1 MRITLLEDDSFIAQ
15 EIKIY
20 FEMKDHQV
28 EMFSN
33 GKDLLESINISNTD
47 IFILDINTPI
57 KNGIETLKE
66 LRAGGI
72 ETPAIFLTSM
82 SDIDYIKLGFDAGC
96 SDYIRKPFHFE
107 ELEIRINKIV
117 FPGNLEIIQIGPK
130 QFFDLSR
137 RELISKNYIVEISE
151 NEKNL
156 LFFLV
161 KNINHI
167 LSSNTIIDYIWRDKI
182 VSDNTLRTLI
192 KKLRSK
198 SSYDFIKNIR
208 GSGYKIEK
216 YDKH

>member
-20 FEMKDHQV
+20 FEMKNHQV
-28 EMFSN
+28 EVFEN
-33 GKDLLESINISNTD
+33 GKELLDNPNINTVD

-66 LRAGGI
+66 LRKLNI
-72 ETPAIFLTSM
+72 QTPAVFLTSM

-107 ELEIRINKIV
+107 ELEIRINKV
-117 FPGNLEIIQIGPK
+117 LFSENAKKIQIGP
-130 QFFDLSR
+130 QHFFDLSR
-137 RELISKNYIVEISE
+137 KELIDDEKIVELSE

-156 LFFLV
+156 LFFLI
-161 KNINHI
+161 KNINHV
-167 LSSNTIIDYIWRDKI
+167 LNSNVIIDYIWQDKI
-182 VSDNTLRTLI
+182 ISDNTLRTLI

>member
-1 MRITLLEDDSFIAQ
+1 MRITLLEDDSFIAE

-20 FEMKDHQV
+20 FEMKDYQV
-28 EMFSN
+28 EIFTNGEELLNSSN
-33 GKDLLESINISNTD
+33 IFTTD
-47 IFILDINTPI
+47 IFILDINTPV

-66 LRAGGI
+66 IRNLGI
-72 ETPAIFLTSM
+72 DTPAVFLTSM

-107 ELEIRINKIV
+107 ELEIRIKKIL
-117 FPGNLEIIQIGPK
+117 FSDNSSKIQIGK
-130 QFFDLSR
+130 NQFFDLSR
-137 RELISKNYIVEISE
+137 RELTDCEKIIELSE

-167 LSSNTIIDYIWRDKI
+167 LNSSVIIDYIWQDKI

-198 SSYDFIKNIR
+198 ISYDFIKNIR

-216 YDKH
+216 YSD

>member
-20 FEMKDHQV
+20 FEMKNHQV
-28 EMFSN
+28 EIFSN
-33 GKDLLESINISNTD
+33 GKDLLESINIGNTD

-66 LRAGGI
+66 LRAQRI
-72 ETPAIFLTSM
+72 ETPAVFLTSM
-82 SDIDYIKLGFDAGC
+82 SNIDYIKLGFDAGC

-117 FPGNLEIIQIGPK
+117 FPKDLEKIQIGPQ

-137 RELISKNYIVEISE
+137 RELISENSIIDISE
-151 NEKNL
+151 NEKSL

-167 LSSNTIIDYIWRDKI
+167 LSSNIIIDYIWRGKL

-198 SSYDFIKNIR
+198 SSYDFVKNIR
-208 GSGYKIEK
+208 GSGYKIEN

>member
-33 GKDLLESINISNTD
+33 GMDLLESININSTD

-66 LRAGGI
+66 LRAEGI
-72 ETPAIFLTSM
+72 ETPAVFLTSM

-117 FPGNLEIIQIGPK
+117 FPRHSEKIQIGPK

-137 RELISKNYIVEISE
+137 REFISENSIIEISE

-156 LFFLV
+156 LFFLT

-167 LSSNTIIDYIWRDKI
+167 LNSNIIIDYIWRDKI

-198 SSYDFIKNIR
+198 SSYVFIKNIR

>member
-1 MRITLLEDDSFIAQ
+1 MRITLLEDDSFISE

-20 FEMKDHQV
+20 FETRDHQV
-28 EMFSN
+28 ELFTN
-33 GKDLLESINISNTD
+33 GQDLLESSNIHQMD

-57 KNGIETLKE
+57 KNGIQTLKQ
-66 LRAGGI
+66 LRSDGI
-72 ETPAIFLTSM
+72 QTPAIFLTSM

-107 ELEIRINKIV
+107 ELEIRINKIL
-117 FPGNLEIIQIGPK
+117 FSDNEQKIQIGPQ
-130 QFFDLSR
+130 QFFDLAR
-137 RELISKNYIVEISE
+137 RELIDNGKIVDISE

-156 LFFLV
+156 LFFLI

-167 LSSNTIIDYIWRDKI
+167 LSTIIIIDYIWQDKI

-198 SSYDFIKNIR
+198 SDFDFIKNIR
-208 GSGYKIEK
+208 GSGYKIAK

>member
-1 MRITLLEDDSFIAQ
+1 MRITLLEDDSFISE

-20 FEMKDHQV
+20 FETRDHQV
-28 EMFSN
+28 ELFTN
-33 GKDLLESINISNTD
+33 GQDLLESSNIHQMD

-57 KNGIETLKE
+57 KNGIQTLKQ
-66 LRAGGI
+66 LRSDGI
-72 ETPAIFLTSM
+72 QTPAIFLTSM

-107 ELEIRINKIV
+107 ELEIRINKIL
-117 FPGNLEIIQIGPK
+117 FSDNEQKIQIGPQ
-130 QFFDLSR
+130 QFFDLAR
-137 RELISKNYIVEISE
+137 RELINNDKIVDISE

-156 LFFLV
+156 LFFLI

-167 LSSNTIIDYIWRDKI
+167 LSTNIIIDYIWQDKI

-198 SSYDFIKNIR
+198 SDFDFIKNIR

-216 YDKH
+216 YD

>member
-1 MRITLLEDDSFIAQ
+1 MRIVLLEDDFFIAQ

-20 FEMKDHQV
+20 FEIKDNQV
-28 EMFSN
+28 EIFPN
-33 GKDLLESINISNTD
+33 GEELLNNVETNSVD

-66 LRAGGI
+66 LRTLHV

-82 SDIDYIKLGFDAGC
+82 SDIDYIKLGYDAGC

-107 ELEIRINKIV
+107 ELEIRINKIL
-117 FPGNLEIIQIGPK
+117 FEDNNKKIQIGPL

-137 RELISKNYIVEISE
+137 NELIDSEKIVELSE
-151 NEKNL
+151 NEKNF

-167 LSSNTIIDYIWRDKI
+167 LSPQVIIDYVWQDKI
-182 VSDNTLRTLI
+182 VTDNTLRTSI

-198 SSYDFIKNIR
+198 INYDFIKNVR
-208 GSGYKIEK
+208 GTGYKIEK

>member
-1 MRITLLEDDSFIAQ
+1 VRITLLEDDSFIAQ

-20 FEMKDHQV
+20 FEMKNHQV

-66 LRAGGI
+66 LRVEGI
-72 ETPAIFLTSM
+72 ETPAVFLTSM

-117 FPGNLEIIQIGPK
+117 FPRHSEKIQIGPQ

-137 RELISKNYIVEISE
+137 RELISENSIIEISE

-156 LFFLV
+156 LFFLI

-167 LSSNTIIDYIWRDKI
+167 LNSNIIIDYIWRDKI

-198 SSYDFIKNIR
+198 SSYVFIKNIR

>member
-1 MRITLLEDDSFIAQ
+1 MRIVLLEDDTFIAQ

-20 FEMKDHQV
+20 FELKDYKV
-28 EMFSN
+28 ELFTN
-33 GKDLLESINISNTD
+33 GKELLDSISINTAD

-66 LRAGGI
+66 LRRLDI
-72 ETPAIFLTSM
+72 QTPAVFLTSM

-107 ELEIRINKIV
+107 ELEIRIDKILFNDSSKTV
-117 FPGNLEIIQIGPK
+117 QIGPK
-130 QFFDLSR
+130 HFFNLTT
-137 RELISKNYIVEISE
+137 RELTDDKKIVELSE

-156 LFFLV
+156 LFFLI
-161 KNINHI
+161 KNRDHI
-167 LSSNTIIDYIWRDKI
+167 LSTNSIIDYVWQDKI
-182 VSDNTLRTLI
+182 ISDNTLRTLI

-198 SSYDFIKNIR
+198 STYDFIKNIR
-208 GSGYKIEK
+208 GSGYKIEQ

>member
-1 MRITLLEDDSFIAQ
+1 MRIILLEDDSFIAQ

-20 FEMKDHQV
+20 FEMKDNQV
-28 EMFSN
+28 EIFTN
-33 GKDLLESINISNTD
+33 GEELLDNSLIFTTD

-66 LRAGGI
+66 LRTQGI
-72 ETPAIFLTSM
+72 QTPAVFLTSM

-117 FPGNLEIIQIGPK
+117 FPRNSEKIQIGPK

-137 RELISKNYIVEISE
+137 RELIDKDKIVEISE

-156 LFFLV
+156 LFFLI
-161 KNINHI
+161 KNVNHI
-167 LSSNTIIDYIWRDKI
+167 LNSNIIIDYIWQDKI

-198 SSYDFIKNIR
+198 SSYDFIKNVR

>member
-1 MRITLLEDDSFIAQ
+1 MRIVLLEDDSFIAE
-15 EIKIY
+15 EIKLY
-20 FEMKDHQV
+20 FELKDHQV
-28 EMFSN
+28 ELYSN
-33 GKDLLESINISNTD
+33 GKDLLENVYAGTTD
-47 IFILDINTPI
+47 IYILDINTPI
-57 KNGIETLKE
+57 KNGIQTLKE
-66 LRAGGI
+66 LRKLGI
-72 ETPAIFLTSM
+72 QTPAVFLTSM

-107 ELEIRINKIV
+107 ELEIRINKILLSENSQKV
-117 FPGNLEIIQIGPK
+117 QIGPNH
-130 QFFDLSR
+130 FFDLIT
-137 RELISKNYIVEISE
+137 RELIDNEKIIELSE

-167 LSSNTIIDYIWRDKI
+167 LSTSSIIDYVWKEKI
-182 VSDNTLRTLI
+182 ISDNTLRTLI

-198 SSYDFIKNIR
+198 STFDYIKNIR

>member
-1 MRITLLEDDSFIAQ
+1 MRITLLEDDSFISE

-20 FEMKDHQV
+20 FETRDHQV
-28 EMFSN
+28 ELFTN
-33 GKDLLESINISNTD
+33 GQDLLESSNIHQMD

-57 KNGIETLKE
+57 KNGIQTLKQ
-66 LRAGGI
+66 LRSDGI
-72 ETPAIFLTSM
+72 QTPAIFLTSM

-107 ELEIRINKIV
+107 ELEIRINKIL
-117 FPGNLEIIQIGPK
+117 FSDNEQKIQIGPQ
-130 QFFDLSR
+130 QFFDLVR
-137 RELISKNYIVEISE
+137 RELIDNDKIVDISE

-156 LFFLV
+156 LFFLI

-167 LSSNTIIDYIWRDKI
+167 LSTNIIIDYIWQDKI

-198 SSYDFIKNIR
+198 SDFDFIKNIR
-208 GSGYKIEK
+208 GSGYKIAK
-216 YDKH
+216 YDKY

>member
-1 MRITLLEDDSFIAQ
+1 MRITLLEDDSFIAE

-28 EMFSN
+28 EIFANGEELLNSSN
-33 GKDLLESINISNTD
+33 IFTTD
-47 IFILDINTPI
+47 IFILDINTPV

-66 LRAGGI
+66 IRNLDI
-72 ETPAIFLTSM
+72 DTPAVFLTSM

-107 ELEIRINKIV
+107 ELEIRIKKIL
-117 FPGNLEIIQIGPK
+117 FSDNSSKIQIGK
-130 QFFDLSR
+130 NQFFDLSR
-137 RELISKNYIVEISE
+137 RELTDCEKIIELSE

-167 LSSNTIIDYIWRDKI
+167 LNSSVIIDYIWQDKI

-198 SSYDFIKNIR
+198 ISYDFIKNIR

-216 YDKH
+216 YNN

>member
-1 MRITLLEDDSFIAQ
+1 MRITLLEDDSFIAE

-20 FEMKDHQV
+20 FEMKEHQV
-28 EMFSN
+28 EIFAN
-33 GKDLLESINISNTD
+33 GEELLNSSDIFTTD

-66 LRAGGI
+66 IRNLDI
-72 ETPAIFLTSM
+72 DTPAVFLTSM

-107 ELEIRINKIV
+107 ELEIRINKIL
-117 FPGNLEIIQIGPK
+117 FSDDSLKIQIGEK

-137 RELISKNYIVEISE
+137 RELIDCDKIIELSE

-167 LSSNTIIDYIWRDKI
+167 LNSSVIIDYIWQDKI

-198 SSYDFIKNIR
+198 ISYDFIKNIR

-216 YDKH
+216 HNN

>member
-1 MRITLLEDDSFIAQ
+1 MRITLLEDDSFIAK

-20 FEMKDHQV
+20 FEIKDHQV
-28 EMFSN
+28 ELFTN
-33 GKDLLESINISNTD
+33 GQELLESSNIYHTD
-47 IFILDINTPI
+47 IFILDINTPV
-57 KNGIETLKE
+57 KNGIETLKQ
-66 LRAGGI
+66 LRI
-72 ETPAIFLTSM
+72 DNIQTPAIFLTSM

-107 ELEIRINKIV
+107 ELEIRINKI
-117 FPGNLEIIQIGPK
+117 FFSDNEQKIQIGPQ
-130 QFFDLSR
+130 QFFDLAR
-137 RELISKNYIVEISE
+137 RELIDNDKIVDISE

-156 LFFLV
+156 LFFLI

-167 LSSNTIIDYIWRDKI
+167 LSTNIIIDYIWQEKI

-198 SSYDFIKNIR
+198 SNYDFIKNIR

>member
-1 MRITLLEDDSFIAQ
+1 MRIILLEDDSFIAQ

-20 FEMKDHQV
+20 FEAKEHLV
-28 EMFSN
+28 EIFEN
-33 GKDLLESINISNTD
+33 GEELLYSISIHTAD

-66 LRAGGI
+66 IRRLNI
-72 ETPAIFLTSM
+72 QTPAVFLTSM
-82 SDIDYIKLGFDAGC
+82 SDIDYVKLGFDTGC

-107 ELEIRINKIV
+107 ELEIRINKIL
-117 FPGNLEIIQIGPK
+117 FSEDAEKIQIGPQ
-130 QFFDLSR
+130 QFFDLKR
-137 RELISKNYIVEISE
+137 KELIDSKKILELSE

-156 LFFLV
+156 LFFLI

-167 LSSNTIIDYIWRDKI
+167 LSSTIIIDYIWQDKI

-198 SSYDFIKNIR
+198 STYDFIKNIR
-208 GSGYKIEK
+208 GSGYKIDK

>member
-1 MRITLLEDDSFIAQ
+1 MRIVLLEDDFFIAQ

-20 FEMKDHQV
+20 FEIKDNQV
-28 EMFSN
+28 EIFPN
-33 GKDLLESINISNTD
+33 GEELLNNVETNSVD

-66 LRAGGI
+66 LRTLHV

-82 SDIDYIKLGFDAGC
+82 SDIDYIKLGYDAGC

-107 ELEIRINKIV
+107 ELEIRINKIL
-117 FPGNLEIIQIGPK
+117 FEDNNKKIQIGPL

-137 RELISKNYIVEISE
+137 NELIDSEKIVELSE
-151 NEKNL
+151 NEKNF

-167 LSSNTIIDYIWRDKI
+167 LSPQVIIDYVWKDKI
-182 VSDNTLRTLI
+182 VTYNTLRTSI

-198 SSYDFIKNIR
+198 INYDFIKNVR
-208 GSGYKIEK
+208 GTGYKIEK

>member
-1 MRITLLEDDSFIAQ
+1 MRITLLEDDSFIAE

-20 FEMKDHQV
+20 FEIKDHQV
-28 EMFSN
+28 ELFTN
-33 GKDLLESINISNTD
+33 GKELLESSSIYHTD
-47 IFILDINTPI
+47 IFILDINTPV
-57 KNGIETLKE
+57 KNGIETLKQ
-66 LRAGGI
+66 LRI
-72 ETPAIFLTSM
+72 DNIQTPAMFLTSM

-107 ELEIRINKIV
+107 ELEIRINKIL
-117 FPGNLEIIQIGPK
+117 FSGNEQKIQIGPK
-130 QFFDLSR
+130 QFFDLAR
-137 RELISKNYIVEISE
+137 RELVDSNKIIDISE

-156 LFFLV
+156 LFFLI

-167 LSSNTIIDYIWRDKI
+167 LSTNIIIDYIWQEKI

-198 SSYDFIKNIR
+198 SNYDFIKNIR

>member
-1 MRITLLEDDSFIAQ
+1 MRITLLEDDSFIAE

-28 EMFSN
+28 EIFMN
-33 GKDLLESINISNTD
+33 GEELLESSGIFTTD
-47 IFILDINTPI
+47 IFILDINTPV

-66 LRAGGI
+66 IRNLEI
-72 ETPAIFLTSM
+72 DTPAVFLTSM

-107 ELEIRINKIV
+107 ELEIRITKIL
-117 FPGNLEIIQIGPK
+117 FNDNSSKIRIGK
-130 QFFDLSR
+130 EQYFDLSR
-137 RELISKNYIVEISE
+137 RELIDHQKIIELSE

-156 LFFLV
+156 LFFLI

-167 LSSNTIIDYIWRDKI
+167 LNSSVIIDYIWQDKI

-198 SSYDFIKNIR
+198 ISYDFIKNIR
-208 GSGYKIEK
+208 GSGYKIEV
-216 YDKH
+216 YDS

>member
-28 EMFSN
+28 EIFSN
-33 GKDLLESINISNTD
+33 GKDLLESANISNTD

-66 LRAGGI
+66 LRAEGI
-72 ETPAIFLTSM
+72 EIPGVFLTSM
-82 SDIDYIKLGFDAGC
+82 SDIDYIKLGFDTGC

-117 FPGNLEIIQIGPK
+117 FPRHLEKIQIGPE

-137 RELISKNYIVEISE
+137 RELISENNIVEISE

-167 LSSNTIIDYIWRDKI
+167 LSPSIIIDYIWRDKI

>member
-1 MRITLLEDDSFIAQ
+1 MRITLLEDDSFIAE

-28 EMFSN
+28 EIFANGEELLNSSN
-33 GKDLLESINISNTD
+33 IFTTD
-47 IFILDINTPI
+47 IFILDINTPV

-66 LRAGGI
+66 IRDLDI
-72 ETPAIFLTSM
+72 DTPAVFLTSM
-82 SDIDYIKLGFDAGC
+82 SDIDYIRLGFDAGC

-107 ELEIRINKIV
+107 ELEIRINKIL
-117 FPGNLEIIQIGPK
+117 FSDNSSKIQIGK
-130 QFFDLSR
+130 EQFFDLSR
-137 RELISKNYIVEISE
+137 RELIDCGKIIELSE

-156 LFFLV
+156 LFFLI
-161 KNINHI
+161 KNISHI
-167 LSSNTIIDYIWRDKI
+167 LNSSIIIDYIWQDKI

-198 SSYDFIKNIR
+198 ISYDFIKNIR

-216 YDKH
+216 YNS